1 MLSGASARPS
11 ARLLGCALAAGYSLE
26 IHWRAC
32 MPPISRARRADCTC
46 AALVP
51 TGAATLSE
59 FVPAAHHLLERRT
72 PGDGFYPAESSTF
85 KLFGETLNANGGTGE
100 DWGQDGKELAV
111 TIAQDLVQLGP
122 FAAVQRFGTM
132 APRQA
137 SAFQHCDGVLGL
149 AYSPVEDSASLLKSL
164 LTSARP
170 SWHVEQPKT
179 REMLAPAVF
188 SLLTTEVGGELHL
201 GGYDAAAAKGPVHFV
216 DMMTD
221 SGYTVAVTGM
231 EYGGHE
237 LLRDRPRTD
246 DEAQPAASSSSHAQL
261 RGLFDS
267 GSACLELPDRR
278 VGNLQA
284 SPFRA
289 LLGAHMKY
297 GQQALAFTLADSRGR
312 SARIVLPY
320 DSWTHP
326 LGCLGP
332 YAGMSWTYCRRRC
345 NAAPCDVCVWCSVP
359 SLMALLGE
367 HDACPRVRVER
378 VGLRGQG

>member
-1 MLSGASARPS
+1 
-11 ARLLGCALAAGYSLE
+11 
-26 IHWRAC
+26 

-312 SARIVLPY
+312 SSRIVLPY

-332 YAGMSWTYCRRRC
+332 YAGMSWTDC
-345 NAAPCDVCVWCSVP
+345 A
-359 SLMALLGE
+359 
-367 HDACPRVRVER
+367 
-378 VGLRGQG
+378 